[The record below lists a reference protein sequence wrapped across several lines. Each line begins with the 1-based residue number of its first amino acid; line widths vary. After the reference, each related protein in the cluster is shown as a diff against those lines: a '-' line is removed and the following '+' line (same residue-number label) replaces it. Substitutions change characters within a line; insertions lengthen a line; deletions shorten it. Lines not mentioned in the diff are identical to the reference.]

1 VDLTRRKEL
10 LVNRHSTWAGGLLA
24 IAFISAVCGAQ
35 SPAPTAIDAATRR
48 EVVDSLAARL
58 IRMYVDADTGR
69 MIADKLHARLAAGAY
84 DAGSDPRRFSDLL
97 TTDLQSINGDK
108 HLSASY
114 APGGAAGGG
123 PRRVVPD
130 GPPNDGARRDHW
142 GLGRVDVLPGN
153 VGYMKVNGFD
163 GSPAAIAATA
173 GALTFLEGTD
183 AMIFDFRGMGGGSG
197 EQSNYLISHFVSAD
211 TVPSLVVVD
220 RSRGTRRVRYTL
232 ASVPGLRRT
241 DIPIWILTDRGT
253 ASAGEDFS
261 FVLQQLGRA
270 KTVGDRTA
278 GAGHN
283 NAILPIAAGF
293 SASISLTR
301 VSDAR
306 TGKEWERVGVQ
317 ADIKANPSD
326 ALTVAHLAALDSLQ
340 RSATDPAQRMA
351 LATARVSV
359 DAQAHPRTIPANALA
374 SYAGTYE
381 GGRVIALDNGALVY
395 RREASRPPRT
405 LVAVNDSTF
414 VLNAAI
420 QVAFER
426 DASGTMRMVQRLA
439 DGSLF
444 AMPRVGDV
452 PGELA
457 P

>member
-1 VDLTRRKEL
+1 MHRL
-10 LVNRHSTWAGGLLA
+10 SPWAGGLLA
-24 IAFISAVCGAQ
+24 VLVGTTVCDAQ
-35 SPAPTAIDAATRR
+35 APAPTTIDAATRR

-58 IRMYVDADTGR
+58 TRMYVDADTGR
-69 MIADKLHARLAAGAY
+69 MIADKLRARLAAGAY
-84 DAGSDPRRFSDLL
+84 DSGSDPRRFSDLL
-97 TTDLQSINGDK
+97 TSDLQSVNGDK

-114 APGGAAGGG
+114 TPGAAGSGGPRGVSPGGA
-123 PRRVVPD
+123 PQ
-130 GPPNDGARRDHW
+130 NDRARRDHW

-153 VGYMKVNGFD
+153 VGYMKVTGFD

-173 GALTFLEGTD
+173 GALKYLEGTD

-197 EQSNYLISHFVSAD
+197 QQSNYLISHFVSGD
-211 TVPSLVVVD
+211 TVPSLLVVD
-220 RSRGTRRVRYTL
+220 RFRGTRTVRYTL

-241 DIPIWILTDRGT
+241 DIPVWILIDRGT

-283 NAILPIAAGF
+283 NGIFPIAAGF

-317 ADIKANPSD
+317 PDIPVNPGD

-340 RSATDPAQRMA
+340 RSATDPAQRSA
-351 LATARVSV
+351 VATARVSV
-359 DAQAHPRTIPANALA
+359 DAQAHPHTVAAKALA
-374 SYAGTYE
+374 SYTGTYE
-381 GGRVIALDNGALVY
+381 GGRVIALEGGTLLY
-395 RREASRPPRT
+395 RRDASRPPRA

-414 VLNAAI
+414 VLNNAI

-426 DASGTMRMVQRLA
+426 DTSGTMRMVQRLA

-444 AMPRVGDV
+444 VIPRLGDV
-452 PGELA
+452 AGELA